1 MIYTKI
7 SYDCLMKKHKL
18 EIKKKT
24 KFMKVVKQK
33 DEKDITALLNKRVG
47 HLLDEHERQDQEIQ
61 ERLKEE
67 KNQFKGEEK

>member
-1 MIYTKI
+1 MG
-7 SYDCLMKKHKL
+7 KHKL

-33 DEKDITALLNKRVG
+33 DEKDITALLNKKVG
-47 HLLDEHERQDQEIQ
+47 HLLDEYERQDQEIQ

>member
-1 MIYTKI
+1 ME
-7 SYDCLMKKHKL
+7 KHKL
-18 EIKKKT
+18 EIKKRT

-61 ERLKEE
+61 EQLKEE

>member
-1 MIYTKI
+1 
-7 SYDCLMKKHKL
+7 MKKHKL

>member
-1 MIYTKI
+1 MG
-7 SYDCLMKKHKL
+7 KHKL

-47 HLLDEHERQDQEIQ
+47 HLLDERERQDQEIQ
-61 ERLKEE
+61 ERL
-67 KNQFKGEEK
+67 